1 MKNRIIIRVIVTFLL
16 VLLVSGMA
24 YAIGVTPGRKTL
36 DFEAGL
42 QDKVEITILNNDK
55 KDMNALIYVEGELN
69 DSVI

>member
-42 QDKVEITILNNDK
+42 QD
-55 KDMNALIYVEGELN
+55 
-69 DSVI
+69 